1 MQDYLPYKEKEVF
14 TMLNYAWNE
23 EEARDS
29 LIEYGA
35 ELGIQQGIRQ
45 EQALHEQQE
54 QQRVLDMLR
63 DKVDAAF
70 IAKYSSF
77 SLERI
82 RQIGIRHGLL

>member
-1 MQDYLPYKEKEVF
+1 
-14 TMLNYAWNE
+14 MLNYAWNE

-35 ELGIQQGIRQ
+35 ELGIRQ
-45 EQALHEQQE
+45 EHALHEQEE

-82 RQIGIRHGLL
+82 RQIGISHGLL